1 MKAWA
6 WMLGGLTLWGFHFL
20 GVYLIASVADVAAE
34 ADDPAWRMVG
44 LGFSAACVLT
54 GAALGLLALRRLRGA
69 EGEASRFRREIAAGG
84 FGVAVVA
91 MIWQAL
97 PTLTGH

>member
-34 ADDPAWRMVG
+34 ADHPAWRMAA
-44 LGFSAACVLT
+44 LGFSGVCVLA
-54 GAALGLLALRRLRGA
+54 GAGLGLTAVRRARRA
-69 EGEASRFRREIAAGG
+69 EGEAPGFRREIAALG

-97 PTLTGH
+97 PTITGH

>member
-6 WMLGGLTLWGFHFL
+6 WMLGGLTLWGLHFL
-20 GVYLIASVADVAAE
+20 GVYLIASVADVVAT
-34 ADDPAWRMVG
+34 ADDPAWRMAG
-44 LGFSAACVLT
+44 LAFSAGCVLT
-54 GAALGLLALRRLRGA
+54 GAVLGLLALRRLRGA
-69 EGEASRFRREIAAGG
+69 EGQVSRFRREVAALG

-97 PTLTGH
+97 PTIIGH

>member
-6 WMLGGLTLWGFHFL
+6 WMLGGLTLWGLHFL
-20 GVYLIASVADVAAE
+20 GVYLIASVADVVAT
-34 ADDPAWRMVG
+34 ADDPAWRMAG
-44 LGFSAACVLT
+44 LAFSTGCVLT
-54 GAALGLLALRRLRGA
+54 GAVLGLFALRRLRGA
-69 EGEASRFRREIAAGG
+69 EGQVSRFRREVAALG

-97 PTLTGH
+97 PTIIGH